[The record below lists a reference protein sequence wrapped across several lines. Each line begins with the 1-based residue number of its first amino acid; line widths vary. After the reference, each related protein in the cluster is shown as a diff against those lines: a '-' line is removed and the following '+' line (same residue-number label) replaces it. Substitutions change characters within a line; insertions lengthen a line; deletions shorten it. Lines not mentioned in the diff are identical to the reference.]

1 MFKLLKHMVEVLEK
15 EKMFYIM
22 MIVILNKLWKMN
34 NKIIK
39 MIQILNMN
47 KQILNNN
54 NNNNY
59 NKLMNQNNQKQEK
72 IKN

>member
-54 NNNNY
+54 NNYN